1 MGAVFLL
8 AFSFLMMLPGGARSQ
23 TVIERL
29 EVFRSDGWLACEIRS
44 GQMMDER
51 IRSTVESGLPGACLY
66 DLRLKWS
73 DNGEVLHLPVRLSL
87 RLDLWE
93 ESYYVEGAGLSEQFA
108 TIDMADSAWA
118 HLDEVR
124 LLRLDQLD
132 ANRPLELEVVLLVSP
147 LGAEQRAWI
156 DDYVSQA
163 NRNQRNELSL
173 NLGGLLKKVFGNQE
187 GGGQSSARLS
197 IAPFTVN
204 GLEARP

>member
-1 MGAVFLL
+1 MGLALL
-8 AFSFLMMLPGGARSQ
+8 SLWLLPATTIAQ
-23 TVIERL
+23 TRIDQL
-29 EVFRSDGWLACEIRS
+29 EVYRSDGWLVCEIRS
-44 GQMMDER
+44 SEMMDSR

-73 DNGEVLHLPVRLSL
+73 DNGEILRLPLKLSL

-93 ESYYVEGAGLSEQFA
+93 DTYYVEGAGQQESFA
-108 TIDMADSAWA
+108 SLDRADSAWA
-118 HLDEVR
+118 HLGGVR
-124 LLRLDQLD
+124 LMRLDQLD
-132 ANRPLELEVVLLVSP
+132 ANRSLELEVVLLVSP

-173 NLGGLLKKVFGNQE
+173 NLGGFLKKVFGKSDATDQA
-187 GGGQSSARLS
+187 SAS
-197 IAPFTVN
+197 MASAPFTVR